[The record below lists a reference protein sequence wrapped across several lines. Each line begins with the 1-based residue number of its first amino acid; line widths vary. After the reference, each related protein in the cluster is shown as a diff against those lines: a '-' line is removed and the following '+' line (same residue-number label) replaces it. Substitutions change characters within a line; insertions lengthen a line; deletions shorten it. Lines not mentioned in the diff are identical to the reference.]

1 MRIKKALLNTITSLL
16 YQIITVVTGL
26 IVPRLIL
33 KQFGSDCNGVV
44 SSITQ
49 LMGIVSLL
57 MIGLT
62 AAARVELYKSLA
74 DENFHRTAVI
84 LNSTKR
90 YMHKVAYVLGGY
102 VCVLALLFPFFAH
115 SSLPKQFIAGLVFAI
130 GIAAF
135 FEYFLGIPYR
145 ILLQADQLNY
155 IENILTS
162 ISCIIYTI
170 STVYMIDHGFS
181 LIDIKVSSAILSL
194 IVMLCICRY
203 ADRRYKL
210 NKFSKEE
217 TTPLSLRKDAAVH
230 SVANIIHQNSDI
242 VILTLTMDAKL
253 VSVYTVY
260 YFVVGQIKKIL
271 SSFVDAF
278 ESTFG
283 NIWAKK
289 EIPLFRERFRQYEFI
304 IFSIVIVIFSC
315 TSALLIPFVS
325 LYTKEVHDVNYI
337 RPFFSLLLVITE
349 MIYCIRQPYVVIV
362 QAAGKYKETKKVA
375 ILEAGVNL
383 TVSLL
388 LVWKLGLTG
397 VIIGTL
403 LANLIRTLYYISYSY
418 QFILFLDRTE
428 AARRI
433 LWFCCTYLLCD
444 LASKR
449 VLIFFEIKTWIDW
462 LLCGGVVFALSF
474 TISLV
479 SAFLFQRKDL
489 VGVIQSLCNGLGT
502 LIRRKT

>member
-1 MRIKKALLNTITSLL
+1 M
-16 YQIITVVTGL
+16 
-26 IVPRLIL
+26 
-33 KQFGSDCNGVV
+33 
-44 SSITQ
+44 
-49 LMGIVSLL
+49 
-57 MIGLT
+57 
-62 AAARVELYKSLA
+62 
-74 DENFHRTAVI
+74 
-84 LNSTKR
+84 
-90 YMHKVAYVLGGY
+90 
-102 VCVLALLFPFFAH
+102 
-115 SSLPKQFIAGLVFAI
+115 
-130 GIAAF
+130 
-135 FEYFLGIPYR
+135 GIPYR

-289 EIPLFRERFRQYEFI
+289 EIPLFRERFRQ
-304 IFSIVIVIFSC
+304 
-315 TSALLIPFVS
+315 
-325 LYTKEVHDVNYI
+325 
-337 RPFFSLLLVITE
+337 
-349 MIYCIRQPYVVIV
+349 
-362 QAAGKYKETKKVA
+362 
-375 ILEAGVNL
+375 
-383 TVSLL
+383 
-388 LVWKLGLTG
+388 
-397 VIIGTL
+397 
-403 LANLIRTLYYISYSY
+403 
-418 QFILFLDRTE
+418 
-428 AARRI
+428 
-433 LWFCCTYLLCD
+433 
-444 LASKR
+444 
-449 VLIFFEIKTWIDW
+449 
-462 LLCGGVVFALSF
+462 
-474 TISLV
+474 
-479 SAFLFQRKDL
+479 
-489 VGVIQSLCNGLGT
+489 
-502 LIRRKT
+502 

>member
-1 MRIKKALLNTITSLL
+1 
-16 YQIITVVTGL
+16 
-26 IVPRLIL
+26 
-33 KQFGSDCNGVV
+33 
-44 SSITQ
+44 
-49 LMGIVSLL
+49 
-57 MIGLT
+57 MI
-62 AAARVELYKSLA
+62 A
-74 DENFHRTAVI
+74 
-84 LNSTKR
+84 
-90 YMHKVAYVLGGY
+90 
-102 VCVLALLFPFFAH
+102 
-115 SSLPKQFIAGLVFAI
+115 
-130 GIAAF
+130 
-135 FEYFLGIPYR
+135 
-145 ILLQADQLNY
+145 
-155 IENILTS
+155 
-162 ISCIIYTI
+162 
-170 STVYMIDHGFS
+170 HGFS
-181 LIDIKVSSAILSL
+181 LIDIKVSSALLSL

-203 ADRRYKL
+203 ADHRYKL
-210 NKFSKEE
+210 NKVSKEE

-315 TSALLIPFVS
+315 TSALIIPFVS

-337 RPFFSLLLVITE
+337 RPFFSLLLVVTE
-349 MIYCIRQPYVVIV
+349 MVYCIRQPYVVIV
-362 QAAGKYKETKKVA
+362 QAAGKYKETKNVA

-444 LASKR
+444 VASKK
-449 VLIFFEIKTWIDW
+449 VLIFFEIRTWIDW
-462 LLCGGVVFALSF
+462 LLCGGVAFALSF

-489 VGVIQSLCNGLGT
+489 FGVIQSLCNGLGT
-502 LIRRKT
+502 LIRRKN